1 MPGILVA
8 GTSSDAG
15 KSLLVTGLCRA
26 VARRGV
32 RVAPYKAQNMSNNS
46 MVVAGPDGRAGEIGR
61 AQWLQARAARV
72 TPTVDMNPV
81 LLKPTTDRRSHV
93 VLRGLP
99 YGTLEAGEYAHGRGA
114 LIEASRAAYQSLDAA
129 YDLVVCEG
137 AGSPAEINLREGDY
151 VNMGLARH
159 FGLPV
164 ALVGDIDRGGMLAA
178 VYGTWGL
185 LEEADRTLLAGYL
198 VNKFRGD
205 VAVLQPGLDTLTER
219 TGLPCLGVVP
229 WLEGVW
235 LDSEDTLRVGT
246 PATSPTAD
254 ALAAVAGSGPATD
267 VPDSG
272 PRLSVAVVRLP
283 RVSNATDIDAL
294 AAEPGV
300 DLTVTTRPDVLA
312 AADLVVVPGS
322 RSTVGDLSWLR
333 GTGIAGV
340 LTARA
345 ATGRPVLGICG
356 GYQLLGRTIA
366 DPDGVEAKVP
376 STPSAATVPL
386 PVPSPSLGTSASA
399 PDRVAGLGLLPV
411 DTLFRAEKSLGRP
424 TGSWRGHT
432 VTGYEI
438 HHGVATVSDAV
449 PTGSDPTTATV
460 AAAGGTE
467 GTGGRRVERFLDGAR
482 AGAVFGTMWH
492 GTMEDDEFRRA
503 FLTEVAER

>member
-1 MPGILVA
+1 MAGLLVA

-26 VARRGV
+26 VARRGI

-46 MVVAGPDGRAGEIGR
+46 MVVADPDGHAGEIGR

-81 LLKPTTDRRSHV
+81 LLKPSSDRRSHV

-99 YGTLEAGEYAHGRGA
+99 YGTLEAGEYAHGRGP
-114 LIEASRAAYQSLDAA
+114 LIEASRAAYEALDEA

-137 AGSPAEINLREGDY
+137 AGSPAEINLRAGDY

-178 VYGTWGL
+178 VFGTWGL

-205 VAVLQPGLDTLTER
+205 VEVLRPGLETLTQR

-229 WLEGVW
+229 WLDGVW

-246 PATSPTAD
+246 PAPTVRD
-254 ALAAVAGSGPATD
+254 A
-267 VPDSG
+267 G
-272 PRLSVAVVRLP
+272 PRLSIAVVRLP

-300 DLTVTTRPDVLA
+300 DLTVTTRPDLLA
-312 AADLVVVPGS
+312 AADLVLVPGS
-322 RSTVGDLSWLR
+322 RSTLGDLSWLR
-333 GTGIAGV
+333 ATGIADV
-340 LTARA
+340 LADRA
-345 ATGRPVLGICG
+345 AADRPILGICG
-356 GYQLLGRTIA
+356 GYQALGRTIA
-366 DPDGVEAKVP
+366 DPDGVEASGAP
-376 STPSAATVPL
+376 
-386 PVPSPSLGTSASA
+386 GTTALIE
-399 PDRVAGLGLLPV
+399 GLGLLPV
-411 DTLFRAEKSLGRP
+411 HTLFHAEKSLGRP
-424 TGSWRGHT
+424 TGTWRGHA

-438 HHGVATVSDAV
+438 HHGVADVDDDA
-449 PTGSDPTTATV
+449 
-460 AAAGGTE
+460 
-467 GTGGRRVERFLDGAR
+467 ERFLDGAR

-492 GTMEDDEFRRA
+492 GTMEDDAFREA
-503 FLTEVAER
+503 FLTEVAALSGAAWRPDPAAPGFDARREAMIDTLADAVEEHTPALLDLALSRVG